1 MDDMD
6 DMDEEGTQ
14 NLKLLKVIV
23 VTLGILIVIM
33 LAVIVGTVIY
43 RMSQGDNGEAAM
55 QAPSSVRPDLPV
67 PPGSTLRAMT
77 PSDRELYLHVRDGA
91 GGDHVYALDR
101 KTGALLWH
109 RRLVPDQ

>member
-1 MDDMD
+1 MD

-14 NLKLLKVIV
+14 NLKLLKIIV

-43 RMSQGDNGEAAM
+43 RMSGGDGEVAVE
-55 QAPSSVRPDLPV
+55 APSSSSVRPDLPV
-67 PPGSTLRAMT
+67 PPGSTLRTMT
-77 PSDRELYLHVRDGA
+77 PGDRELYLHVRDGA

-101 KTGALLWH
+101 KSGALLWH
-109 RRLVPDQ
+109 RRLVPGS

>member
-1 MDDMD
+1 MD

-23 VTLGILIVIM
+23 VTLGILIVTM

-43 RMSQGDNGEAAM
+43 RMSHTDGGEVATEALS
-55 QAPSSVRPDLPV
+55 AVTPDLAV
-67 PPGSTLRAMT
+67 PPGSTLQAMT
-77 PSDRELYLHVRDGA
+77 PTDRELYLHVRDGA

-101 KTGALLWH
+101 KSGALLWH
-109 RRLVPDQ
+109 RRLIPGS

>member
-1 MDDMD
+1 MD

-14 NLKLLKVIV
+14 NLKLLKIIV

-43 RMSQGDNGEAAM
+43 RMSHGGDGEVAVE
-55 QAPSSVRPDLPV
+55 APSSSSVRPDLPV
-67 PPGSTLRAMT
+67 PPGSTLRTMT
-77 PSDRELYLHVRDGA
+77 PGDRELYLHVRDGA

-101 KTGALLWH
+101 KNGALLWH
-109 RRLVPDQ
+109 RRLVPGS